1 MNPTPPRLAT
11 PGDLDAL
18 AALFDQYRQFYGRPA
33 DPALAR
39 DFVALRLE
47 LRDSRLFV
55 VDGAQGLAGFAQ
67 AYPSLSS
74 LAAGPIWILNDIF
87 VAPTERGRHVGT
99 RLLQGVEVAARSA
112 GVLQLRVETAPD
124 NVGAQRLYQ
133 SQGFRREM
141 GFLQF
146 VLKL

>member
-1 MNPTPPRLAT
+1 MNNARPRSAT
-11 PGDLDAL
+11 GSDLDAL
-18 AALFDQYRQFYGRPA
+18 AILFDQYRQFYGRPA
-33 DPALAR
+33 DAALAR
-39 DFVALRLE
+39 EFIAMRLE

-55 VDGAQGLAGFAQ
+55 VDAAQGLAGFAQ

-74 LAAGPIWILNDIF
+74 LAAGPIWILNDLF
-87 VAPTERGRHVGT
+87 VAPTSRGSHVGT
-99 RLLQGVEVAARSA
+99 QLLQAVEVAARGA
-112 GVLQLRVETAPD
+112 GALQLRVETAPD